1 MYALSFGCVTINGT
15 VSWTALF
22 LWRQVMWKEKSTRGV
37 NILFI
42 LLYQINFRNVLL
54 ASYYISD
61 CSICSDEISRHLKFI
76 WFSKRR
82 YNQYKWVNCVAMEKV
97 VLILNFQHF
106 WWFCLFSY
114 GLISLKSSNAFL
126 SSISNEI

>member
-97 VLILNFQHF
+97 HVVLILNFQHF
-106 WWFCLFSY
+106 WWFGLFSY
-114 GLISLKSSNAFL
+114 GLISLKSSNAFF
-126 SSISNEI
+126 I